1 MAFPSSSGSWPA
13 RSIVQVK
20 RVAKRLFQSLPGPLD
35 RLVRASGRRVF
46 GVSHHRAKADLIL
59 VPLDVRFES
68 PRVDAF
74 VQETYKWPKRVLTVP
89 VGKTGVYR
97 DPGVAVVRLQE
108 AVVAGD
114 GRTFDRDHRL
124 IAESLATH
132 DYQAVNFGPWTQRPD
147 TEIDGPAINLNWWS
161 GNTNVYH
168 WLRDVFPRAFA
179 LAQLPADDSFTILG
193 PIAPTPFQ
201 QHGFDALL
209 RRFPGARYVGLE
221 YGRKVRVETLIQPCM
236 APYVRGCGYVRPEV
250 AKFVREVYL
259 SGVAPATLPAPHT
272 YISRANTSSRRLVN
286 EAEVLE
292 RIRERIPLNVLRIE
306 ELPWRDQLAA
316 MAATNVLAG
325 VYGAGLVHM
334 LFTRGGGVVEVHN
347 GDSAETHFATLAA
360 GCDVPFVSVQGGA
373 ADRTQDFSLSSQQT
387 DVLITTLE
395 TSVARAERG
404 K

>member
-1 MAFPSSSGSWPA
+1 MAA
-13 RSIVQVK
+13 LSIVQVK

-46 GVSHHRAKADLIL
+46 GVRQHRSKAESVLG
-59 VPLDVRFES
+59 PLEVRFDS

-74 VQETYKWPKRVLTVP
+74 VQETYKWPKRVLTVS
-89 VGKTGVYR
+89 VGTAGVYR
-97 DPGVAVVRLQE
+97 DPGVAVVRVPG
-108 AVVAGD
+108 AIVAGD
-114 GRTFDRDHRL
+114 GRAFDSDHRL
-124 IAESLATH
+124 VAESLATH

-161 GNTNVYH
+161 GSTNVYH

-179 LAQLPADDSFTILG
+179 LTHLFADDSFTIIG
-193 PIAPTPFQ
+193 PSAPTPFQ

-209 RRFPGARYVGLE
+209 RRFPGARYVGLD
-221 YGRKVRVETLIQPCM
+221 YGRKVRVEALIQPCM
-236 APYVRGCGYVRPEV
+236 APYVRGCGYLRPEV
-250 AKFVREVYL
+250 ATFVREVYL
-259 SGVAPATLPAPHT
+259 AGVSPAILPTRHT

-292 RIRERIPLNVLRIE
+292 RIHERIPLNVLRIE

-316 MAATNVLAG
+316 MSATNVLAG

-334 LFTRGGGVVEVHN
+334 LFTRGGGVVEIHN
-347 GDSAETHFATLAA
+347 GDSVETHFATLAA
-360 GCDVPFVSVQGGA
+360 GCGVPFVSVQGGP
-373 ADRTQDFSLSSQQT
+373 ADRMQDFSLSNRQT
-387 DVLITTLE
+387 DVLIAALE

-404 K
+404 S